1 MKTTHLYLSLA
12 AAMVLLLGAC
22 NKLGYNAQLK
32 FEVSDELETKAIL
45 NGHSE
50 TGADI
55 TWEEGDVIILGI
67 EIYQDEMRMPL
78 NTVDGKLVFQ
88 DGKWKTFEAKGSS
101 FVEKESISVS
111 SPFLGS
117 KVRIRF
123 LCNNGNIRKP
133 DANTFT
139 AEWVRVIPFSEGLQT
154 IQVTLPF

>member
-1 MKTTHLYLSLA
+1 MKTTHLYLSIA
-12 AAMVLLLGAC
+12 AVMVLLLGAC

-55 TWEEGDVIILGI
+55 TWEDGDVIILGI

-78 NTVDGKLVFQ
+78 NTVDGKLVYQ
-88 DGKWKTFEAKGSS
+88 DGKWRTFEAKGSS

-123 LCNNGNIRKP
+123 LCNNGDIRKP
-133 DANTFT
+133 DANTFA

>member
-1 MKTTHLYLSLA
+1 MKTTHLYLSIA
-12 AAMVLLLGAC
+12 AVMVLLLGAC
-22 NKLGYNAQLK
+22 NKLGYNAQLR

-50 TGADI
+50 SGADI
-55 TWEEGDVIILGI
+55 IWEEGDVIILGI

-78 NTVDGKLVFQ
+78 NTVDGKLVYQ

-123 LCNNGNIRKP
+123 LCNNGDIRKP

>member
-12 AAMVLLLGAC
+12 AAMVLLFGAC

-123 LCNNGNIRKP
+123 LCNNGDIRKP

-139 AEWVRVIPFSEGLQT
+139 AEWVRVIPFSEGIQT

>member
-1 MKTTHLYLSLA
+1 MKTTHLYLSIA
-12 AAMVLLLGAC
+12 AVMVLLFGAC

-78 NTVDGKLVFQ
+78 NTVDGKLVYQ
-88 DGKWKTFEAKGSS
+88 DGKWRTFEAKGSS

-123 LCNNGNIRKP
+123 LCNNGDIRKP

>member
-12 AAMVLLLGAC
+12 AAMALLFGAC

-123 LCNNGNIRKP
+123 LCNNGDIRKP

>member
-1 MKTTHLYLSLA
+1 MKTTHLYLSIA
-12 AAMVLLLGAC
+12 AVMVLLLGAC

-55 TWEEGDVIILGI
+55 TWEDGDVIILGI

-78 NTVDGKLVFQ
+78 NTVDGKLVYQ
-88 DGKWKTFEAKGSS
+88 DGKWRTFEAKGSS
-101 FVEKESISVS
+101 FVEKESISIS

-123 LCNNGNIRKP
+123 LYNNGDIRKP
-133 DANTFT
+133 DANTFA

>member
-1 MKTTHLYLSLA
+1 
-12 AAMVLLLGAC
+12 
-22 NKLGYNAQLK
+22 
-32 FEVSDELETKAIL
+32 
-45 NGHSE
+45 
-50 TGADI
+50 
-55 TWEEGDVIILGI
+55 
-67 EIYQDEMRMPL
+67 MPL

-123 LCNNGNIRKP
+123 LCNNGDIRKP

-139 AEWVRVIPFSEGLQT
+139 AEWVRVIPFSEGIQT

>member
-1 MKTTHLYLSLA
+1 MKTTHLYLSIA
-12 AAMVLLLGAC
+12 AVMVLLLGAC

-55 TWEEGDVIILGI
+55 TWEDGDVIILGI

-78 NTVDGKLVFQ
+78 NTVDGKLVYQ
-88 DGKWKTFEAKGSS
+88 DGKWRTFEAKGSS

-123 LCNNGNIRKP
+123 LCNNGDIRKP
-133 DANTFT
+133 DANTFA
-139 AEWVRVIPFSEGLQT
+139 AEWVRVIPFSEGIQT

>member
-1 MKTTHLYLSLA
+1 MKTTHLYLSIA
-12 AAMVLLLGAC
+12 AVMVLLLGAC

-55 TWEEGDVIILGI
+55 TWEDGDVIILGI

-78 NTVDGKLVFQ
+78 NTVDGKLVYQ
-88 DGKWKTFEAKGSS
+88 DGKWRTFEAKGSS

-123 LCNNGNIRKP
+123 LCNNGDIRKP
-133 DANTFT
+133 DANTFA
-139 AEWVRVIPFSEGLQT
+139 AEWVRVIPFSEGIQT
-154 IQVTLPF
+154 IRVTLPF

>member
-1 MKTTHLYLSLA
+1 MKTTHLYLSIA
-12 AAMVLLLGAC
+12 AVMVLLLGAC

-55 TWEEGDVIILGI
+55 TWEDGDVIILGI

-78 NTVDGKLVFQ
+78 NTVDGKLVYQ
-88 DGKWKTFEAKGSS
+88 DGKWRTFEAKGSS

-123 LCNNGNIRKP
+123 LCNNGDIRKP

-139 AEWVRVIPFSEGLQT
+139 AEWVRVIPFSEGIQT